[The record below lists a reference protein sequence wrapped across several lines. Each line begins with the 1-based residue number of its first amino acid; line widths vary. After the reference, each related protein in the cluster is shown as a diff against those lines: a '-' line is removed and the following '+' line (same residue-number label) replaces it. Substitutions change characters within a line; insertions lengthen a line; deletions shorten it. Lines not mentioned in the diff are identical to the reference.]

1 MTQEKTSQEGTD
13 MRELAFIFNQVVEC
27 KENKLLTE
35 QSWSGIRSNQ
45 RSKNHRTKGT
55 P

>member
-1 MTQEKTSQEGTD
+1 MTQEKTSQEGTG
-13 MRELAFIFNQVVEC
+13 MRELALVFNQVVEC

-35 QSWSGIRSNQ
+35 KSWSGIHSNQ
-45 RSKNHRTKGT
+45 RSKNHRIEGT